1 MQSKAK
7 TVAEYLDSL
16 PPDRRSAIEAVR
28 KVILRHLDK
37 NYQEGMGYGMI
48 GYSVPHRI
56 YPAGYHCKPSDPLPF
71 AGIASQKGHMS
82 VYLMSLYG
90 PDSDEAWFRDAW
102 AATGKRLDMGKC
114 CVRFKRIED
123 VPLDIIGEAIRRMP
137 VERWIEKY
145 ERNLLSMNKAAA
157 AKAATRKAATRK
169 AASSPPK
176 PATNARTGQA
186 ADTAKKTRAKK
197 SASKATGSKSGTS
210 SRAPRSTARRKTMR
224 QGPKRS

>member
-7 TVAEYLDSL
+7 TVAEYLNSL

-37 NYQEGMGYGMI
+37 DYQEGMGYGMI

-137 VERWIEKY
+137 VKRWIEKY

-157 AKAATRKAATRK
+157 AKAAARK

-176 PATNARTGQA
+176 PSPNAGAGHA
-186 ADTAKKTRAKK
+186 ADTATKTRAKK
-197 SASKATGSKSGTS
+197 SASKATASKSGTS
-210 SRAPRSTARRKTMR
+210 SRAPRSATRRKATR
-224 QGPKRS
+224 QASKRS